1 MAEILQ
7 DSTKFS
13 WPHMPISFEIW
24 LISVEKLCQSQRTD
38 EVTEITS
45 RVSPMHA
52 STHMTFPVYSD
63 KEEFGSVSG
72 VKVVKLIIFERK

>member
-1 MAEILQ
+1 M
-7 DSTKFS
+7 
-13 WPHMPISFEIW
+13 
-24 LISVEKLCQSQRTD
+24 VD

-52 STHMTFPVYSD
+52 STHMTFPMYSD

>member
-1 MAEILQ
+1 MAEILEE
-7 DSTKFS
+7 STKVS
-13 WPHMPISFEIW
+13 WPHMPVSFDIW
-24 LISVEKLCQSQRTD
+24 LIFDAKLCQSQRTD

-52 STHMTFPVYSD
+52 STRMTFPVYFD

-72 VKVVKLIIFERK
+72 VKIVKLINIRTK